1 MSRYRFHARDAS
13 GQPAS
18 GEREAPSPSD
28 LITELV
34 RAGYSDVVVRL
45 MDADKPTHSPTRLS
59 ADDTREL
66 AQQIAGLARAGMP
79 LHSGLRALADDLPP
93 GQLREVVAELAG
105 KLDAGEPL
113 DGALEAMG
121 DRFPGHL
128 RDLLLAGV
136 GSGHVGEV
144 LSQFVD
150 YARVGAELKRSV
162 WTSLLYP
169 LLIVCLF
176 LALFVMICVFVVR
189 QFESIYLDFGIT
201 LPILTRI
208 LIDLARLFQGAGWS
222 LLITPL
228 VTLALGY
235 LAWRFLLEAST
246 RQRIAN
252 ALPIIGPLFRWTSL
266 AQFSHYLAMLLEC
279 QIPLGRALP
288 LAGEGTG
295 DALLRQ
301 GSVKVAAWVDS
312 GEPLHEAV
320 GRVPVLPSAFRKLLR
335 WAEGYQSL
343 PETLHMIGDMFEAQ
357 ARSRAVFAAGFL
369 GILAVIFILWGVTF
383 LVVALFMPMIS
394 LISRLSG

>member
-1 MSRYRFHARDAS
+1 
-13 GQPAS
+13 
-18 GEREAPSPSD
+18 
-28 LITELV
+28 
-34 RAGYSDVVVRL
+34 
-45 MDADKPTHSPTRLS
+45 
-59 ADDTREL
+59 
-66 AQQIAGLARAGMP
+66 MP
-79 LHSGLRALADDLPP
+79 LHSGLHALAADLPP
-93 GQLREVVAELAG
+93 GELRNIVAELADR
-105 KLDAGEPL
+105 LDSGESL
-113 DGALEAMG
+113 DGALEALG

-144 LSQFVD
+144 LSQFVE

-162 WTSLLYP
+162 WTSLFYP

-176 LALFVMICVFVVR
+176 LVLFVVICVFVVR
-189 QFESIYLDFGIT
+189 QFESIYLDFGIS
-201 LPILTRI
+201 LPILTRV
-208 LIDLARLFQGAGWS
+208 LINLSRLFQARAGPCSS
-222 LLITPL
+222 LRSSR
-228 VTLALGY
+228 VVLGY
-235 LAWRFLLEAST
+235 LAWRFLLEGPT

-295 DALLRQ
+295 DALLRE
-301 GSVKVAAWVDS
+301 GSQKVAAWVES

-320 GRVPVLPSAFRKLLR
+320 DHVQVLPSAFRKLLR

-357 ARSRAVFAAGFL
+357 ARSREVFAAGFL
-369 GILAVIFILWGVTF
+369 GILAVVFILWGVAF
-383 LVVALFMPMIS
+383 LVVALFLPMVS
-394 LISRLSG
+394 LISALSG